1 MHQGE
6 KLFKCLEEG
15 CLKAFNFKCHL
26 IKHKLTHAKGKPHM
40 KDPSW
45 EKLLEEVKQEIFN
58 EVDLPLQEFVQDEVG
73 EEKFVKEE
81 EIQEFV
87 KEEKVQEG
95 MRKKNSKVQEVVE

>member
-1 MHQGE
+1 
-6 KLFKCLEEG
+6 
-15 CLKAFNFKCHL
+15 
-26 IKHKLTHAKGKPHM
+26 M